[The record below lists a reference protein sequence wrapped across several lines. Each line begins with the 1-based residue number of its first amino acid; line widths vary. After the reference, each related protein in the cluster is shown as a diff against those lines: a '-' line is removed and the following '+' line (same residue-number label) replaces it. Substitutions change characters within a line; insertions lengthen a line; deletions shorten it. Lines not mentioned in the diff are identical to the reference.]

1 MESVRSITVGALERQ
16 AAAAL
21 KGRRCEGGEGEERT
35 AERGSGSGAMAGQ
48 SWHSGGA
55 KQRQRNGV
63 GRVPVVSR
71 GPTSCLVAV
80 ETDSAARG
88 DTARRTL
95 GRGRLTTVLLALARA
110 RRAGRPGWWELGAG
124 GWACSGKRG
133 RAGKLQ
139 P

>member
-1 MESVRSITVGALERQ
+1 
-16 AAAAL
+16 
-21 KGRRCEGGEGEERT
+21 
-35 AERGSGSGAMAGQ
+35 MAGQ
-48 SWHSGGA
+48 IWHSGRA

-80 ETDSAARG
+80 GTDSAARG

-124 GWACSGKRG
+124 GWAGSGKPG
-133 RAGKLQ
+133 RQATGLLRRTRHAEMEFAKDCSLN
-139 P
+139 PSVHRL